1 MCMSLFEHNNQ
12 HGRELAANV
21 LSAISFLERLAV
33 EDLKNNEF
41 ESLDGNDVL
50 ILAIGAAKPEH
61 AK

>member
-1 MCMSLFEHNNQ
+1 
-12 HGRELAANV
+12 
-21 LSAISFLERLAV
+21 LSAISFLERLVV